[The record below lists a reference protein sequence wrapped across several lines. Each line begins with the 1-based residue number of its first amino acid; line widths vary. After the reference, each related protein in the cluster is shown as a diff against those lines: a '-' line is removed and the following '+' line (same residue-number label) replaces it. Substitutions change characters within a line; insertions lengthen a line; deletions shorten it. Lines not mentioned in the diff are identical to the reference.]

1 MAIYLIKI
9 NVALMLLYG
18 FYRLTVSRD
27 TFFGLRRLTLWLI
40 YAVALMVPAL
50 NLEYWVCDTPTM
62 ASMANVY
69 ADTFYPVVVC
79 LLYTSPSPRD

>member
-40 YAVALMVPAL
+40 YAVALMVPAIW
-50 NLEYWVCDTPTM
+50 NIGCAIHQRWRVWRMYMPTR
-62 ASMANVY
+62 
-69 ADTFYPVVVC
+69 FIPWW
-79 LLYTSPSPRD
+79 L

>member
-27 TFFGLRRLTLWLI
+27 TSSVF
-40 YAVALMVPAL
+40 AALPSGSSMPLPDGSGTQSGILGARYT
-50 NLEYWVCDTPTM
+50 NDGEYGECI
-62 ASMANVY
+62 
-69 ADTFYPVVVC
+69 C
-79 LLYTSPSPRD
+79 

>member
-40 YAVALMVPAL
+40 YAVALNKGLRFAIREGGRTVGSGQIT
-50 NLEYWVCDTPTM
+50 E
-62 ASMANVY
+62 VY
-69 ADTFYPVVVC
+69 ED
-79 LLYTSPSPRD
+79 

>member
-50 NLEYWVCDTPTM
+50 NLE
-62 ASMANVY
+62 
-69 ADTFYPVVVC
+69 
-79 LLYTSPSPRD
+79 

>member
-40 YAVALMVPAL
+40 YAI
-50 NLEYWVCDTPTM
+50 
-62 ASMANVY
+62 
-69 ADTFYPVVVC
+69 PVVFSLQKDV
-79 LLYTSPSPRD
+79 TPGKKEVK